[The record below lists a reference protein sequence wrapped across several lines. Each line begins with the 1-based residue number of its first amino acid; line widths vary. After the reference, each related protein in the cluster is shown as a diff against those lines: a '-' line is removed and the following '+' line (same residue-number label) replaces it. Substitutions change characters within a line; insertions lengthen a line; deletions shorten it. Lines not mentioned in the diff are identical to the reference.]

1 MASLNFFLSS
11 KAFLPLFETHEK
23 APYFFFL
30 KRDTCFLA
38 KTMQLHSLLKTE
50 KGKEEIGAGEKNG
63 RHWPQLQAHKYVHV
77 REEVRG
83 LVLPT

>member
-1 MASLNFFLSS
+1 
-11 KAFLPLFETHEK
+11 
-23 APYFFFL
+23 
-30 KRDTCFLA
+30 
-38 KTMQLHSLLKTE
+38 MQLHSLLKTE
-50 KGKEEIGAGEKNG
+50 KGKEELGAGEKTG